1 LHRRKQS
8 QHNVRQRRGRA
19 AGEASKWYRLAAD
32 QSFALAQA
40 SLGALYE
47 NGQGVL
53 RDYNEAL
60 KWYSLAAKQG
70 DALGKA
76 GLDRLISSAANG
88 LDQSRELDEIKR
100 KIFDAHT
107 AQQTFGG
114 LKYCSELNGGASGK

>member
-1 LHRRKQS
+1 MYAKGEGVPQARRRS
-8 QHNVRQRRGRA
+8 GT
-19 AGEASKWYRLAAD
+19 
-32 QSFALAQA
+32 ALPPTR
-40 SLGALYE
+40 
-47 NGQGVL
+47 VL
-53 RDYNEAL
+53 RWRKPVSAHCT
-60 KWYSLAAKQG
+60 KTAKACCATITRRSSSLAVKQG